1 MITIFPNI
9 SRSKGKQR
17 MKFRQ
22 LTEHNMRNILISKI
36 IQKCRKT
43 SPKPFSKKSKLS
55 IYLDQPSEISQFVFI
70 ACPSRALPKYTE
82 FKVLTTCF
90 YYKAFFLN
98 EVQNQSPC
106 LTFSKIFKEKY
117 FSCYIQLT
125 NQISLSNRHY
135 FLRYSAIYAL

>member
-22 LTEHNMRNILISKI
+22 LIEHNMGNILISKI

-55 IYLDQPSEISQFVFI
+55 IYLDQPSEIS
-70 ACPSRALPKYTE
+70 
-82 FKVLTTCF
+82 
-90 YYKAFFLN
+90 
-98 EVQNQSPC
+98 
-106 LTFSKIFKEKY
+106 
-117 FSCYIQLT
+117 
-125 NQISLSNRHY
+125 
-135 FLRYSAIYAL
+135 